1 MIRYFHNENA
11 GGIKMNHTVQRKMT
25 DGKKHEHDFVPGMKL
40 RFPFRGSYYKIFT
53 LIELLV
59 VIAIIAI
66 LAGMLLPALNVAR
79 EKARTI
85 SCLNNVKQ
93 LSFPIN
99 MYSDDNKDYL
109 IHPYFSNLAKPWCN
123 YLNTYEKV
131 PEKLFACPSNPNFK
145 LDASY
150 VSYGI
155 NGSIYGVGGS
165 GTNKFVKGVKR
176 RDVEKF
182 NRNSKVVVITDT
194 NNPKDNPSRTDGST
208 YYVTPGTRMFPLS
221 TTGSGAPFAR
231 HNGRKLTNILFF
243 DGHGES
249 MHFRDF
255 YKEGSNT
262 YWRPRMKQDGTTTL
276 IDTL

>member
-1 MIRYFHNENA
+1 
-11 GGIKMNHTVQRKMT
+11 MNYKAPRKMT
-25 DGKKHEHDFVPGMKL
+25 EGKKYEHDLVPGMKL
-40 RFPFRGSYYKIFT
+40 MFPFKGSYCKTFT

-66 LAGMLLPALNVAR
+66 LAGMLLPALNSAR

-99 MYSDDNKDYL
+99 MYSDDYKDYL
-109 IHPYFSNLAKPWCN
+109 IHPWFSNLSIPWCN
-123 YLNTYEKV
+123 YLNSYEKV

-145 LDASY
+145 LNHTY

-165 GTNKFVKGVKR
+165 YVKGLKR
-176 RDVEKF
+176 RDIEKY

-194 NNPKDNPSRTDGST
+194 NNPKDTPSRSTGSS
-208 YYVTPGTRMFPLS
+208 YYVHPGTRMYPLS
-221 TTGSGAPFAR
+221 STGTAAPFAR
-231 HNGRKLTNILFF
+231 HNGKKMTNILFL

-249 MHFRDF
+249 ISFIDF
-255 YKEGSNT
+255 YKEGLHT
-262 YWRPRMKQDGTTTL
+262 YWRPRMKNDGTTTL